1 MSDIKLITLTS
12 YTRPP
17 LMEDKS
23 RDWVMNGRNN
33 EYYNYIVDRNNG
45 SPTNSSINQSYS
57 TLIYGKGLR
66 TSSGSLGAENWGRL
80 QTILRPRELRKMIA
94 DFQVFGEFSFE
105 VIETKGGDL
114 HSLTHI
120 PKQMVIPSIANEKNE
135 IERYWFSRNWR
146 KYTDVENTPVSY
158 NAYGAARGNSIYV
171 AKPYVVGAEYFGSPS
186 YSAGLVF
193 ADMEEEIAN
202 TQISSIKNGLSAGY
216 IIQIPNGTNYTP
228 EEKEEF
234 ERQVKRKLTS
244 SSNASNFIISF
255 NDQEVAIQVTP
266 FPVNSNVHKQW
277 EALQD
282 QCKTQIM
289 TAHKV
294 ISPSLVGLSSTSGFS
309 SVADEMDMSE
319 RQTIKRVIKPKQDF
333 ILDAIEEV
341 LVNYGINLDL
351 YFAPLTEEVVEVKEE
366 TAELSSHVCMSENIE
381 LESYNDYPEA
391 AKNNA
396 KRALKWVE
404 KNGWG
409 SCGEAT
415 GKKRANQIANGE
427 NLSKDTISRMASFKR
442 HQQHKDV
449 PYSEGCGGLMWDS
462 WGGSAGVN
470 WAISKMK
477 ELNMST
483 HVCMS
488 DGAPAELADSLI
500 ELGETLDVSEWT
512 MLSSAYVDYDTDGD
526 LYDLVQFA
534 TSTGT
539 ARPNSKSV
547 QDNKDIAIRYRYVG
561 NKSPQRE
568 FCRKMMQANKL
579 YRKEDILQMNKA
591 GVNDGFGLGGSNSY
605 SIWLYK
611 GGGRMSANFP
621 QGTCRH
627 KWQREIYLKNGSGLD
642 VNSPLAKT
650 ISTSEARRK
659 GYKVPT
665 NESIVS
671 IKPHN
676 A

>member
-33 EYYNYIVDRNNG
+33 EYYNYITDRNNG

-66 TSSGSLGAENWGRL
+66 TSSGSLGAENWARL
-80 QTILRPRELRKMIA
+80 QTILRPKELRKMIA

-146 KYTDVENTPVSY
+146 KYTDVEYTPVAY
-158 NAYGAARGNSIYV
+158 NAYGAARGSSIYV
-171 AKPYVVGAEYFGSPS
+171 AKPYVVGAEYFGAPS
-186 YSAGLVF
+186 YSAALVF
-193 ADMEEEIAN
+193 AEMEEEIAN

-234 ERQVKRKLTS
+234 ERQVKKKLTS

-255 NDQEVAIQVTP
+255 NDQEVAIEVTP

-294 ISPSLVGLSSTSGFS
+294 ISPSLVGLSSASGFS

-333 ILDAIEEV
+333 IIDAIEEV

-351 YFAPLTEEVVEVKEE
+351 YFAPLTEEKIEVKED
-366 TAELSSHVCMSENIE
+366 TAEL
-381 LESYNDYPEA
+381 
-391 AKNNA
+391 
-396 KRALKWVE
+396 
-404 KNGWG
+404 
-409 SCGEAT
+409 
-415 GKKRANQIANGE
+415 
-427 NLSKDTISRMASFKR
+427 
-442 HQQHKDV
+442 
-449 PYSEGCGGLMWDS
+449 
-462 WGGSAGVN
+462 
-470 WAISKMK
+470 
-477 ELNMST
+477 ST

-512 MLSSAYVDYDTDGD
+512 LLSSADVDYDTDDD

-547 QDNKDIAIRYRYVG
+547 QDSKDIAIRYRYVG

-591 GVNDGFGLGGSNSY
+591 GINDGFQKGGKSNPNGY

-611 GGGRMSANFP
+611 GGGRMSENFP

>member
-1 MSDIKLITLTS
+1 MSNIKLITLTN

-66 TSSGSLGAENWGRL
+66 TSSGSLGAESWGRL
-80 QTILRPRELRKMIA
+80 QTILRPRELRKMVA

-105 VIETKGGDL
+105 VVETKGGDL
-114 HSLTHI
+114 YSLTHI

-135 IERYWFSRNWR
+135 IESYWYSKNWR
-146 KYTDVENTPVSY
+146 KYTDVENTPVPY
-158 NAYGAARGNSIYV
+158 NAFGAAKGSSIYV
-171 AKPYVVGAEYFGSPS
+171 AKPYVVGAEYFGAPS
-186 YSAGLVF
+186 YSSALVF
-193 ADMEEEIAN
+193 AEMEEEIAN

-244 SSNASNFIISF
+244 SSNSSNFIISF
-255 NDQEVAIQVTP
+255 NDQEVAIDVTP

-294 ISPSLVGLSSTSGFS
+294 ISPSLVGLSSASGFS

-333 ILDAIEEV
+333 ILDSIEEV
-341 LVNYGINLDL
+341 LVHYGINLDL
-351 YFAPLTEEVVEVKEE
+351 YFAPLTEEKVEVKEE
-366 TAELSSHVCMSENIE
+366 AAELSS
-381 LESYNDYPEA
+381 
-391 AKNNA
+391 
-396 KRALKWVE
+396 
-404 KNGWG
+404 
-409 SCGEAT
+409 
-415 GKKRANQIANGE
+415 
-427 NLSKDTISRMASFKR
+427 
-442 HQQHKDV
+442 
-449 PYSEGCGGLMWDS
+449 
-462 WGGSAGVN
+462 
-470 WAISKMK
+470 
-477 ELNMST
+477 

-512 MLSSAYVDYDTDGD
+512 LLSSAYVDYDTDGD

-547 QDNKDIAIRYRYVG
+547 QDSTDIAIRYRYVG

-591 GVNDGFGLGGSNSY
+591 GINDGFGLGGSNSY

-611 GGGRMSANFP
+611 GGGKMSEKFP

-627 KWQREIYLKNGSGLD
+627 KWQREIYLKNGSSLD

>member
-12 YTRPP
+12 YSRPP

-66 TSSGSLGAENWGRL
+66 TSSGSIGAENWGRL
-80 QTILRPRELRKMIA
+80 QTILRPRELRKMVA

-105 VIETKGGDL
+105 VIETKGGEL

-120 PKQMVIPSIANEKNE
+120 PKQMVIPSIANEKNQ
-135 IERYWFSRNWR
+135 IEHYWFSKNWR

-158 NAYGAARGNSIYV
+158 NAYGAAKGNSIYV

-186 YSAGLVF
+186 YSSALVF
-193 ADMEEEIAN
+193 AEMEEEIAN
-202 TQISSIKNGLSAGY
+202 VQISSIKNGLSAGY

-244 SSNASNFIISF
+244 SSNSSNFIISF
-255 NDQEVAIQVTP
+255 NDQEVAIDVTP

-277 EALQD
+277 DSIQE
-282 QCKTQIM
+282 QCKTQLM

-294 ISPSLVGLSSTSGFS
+294 ISPSLVGLSSASGFS
-309 SVADEMDMSE
+309 SVADELDMSE

-351 YFAPLTEEVVEVKEE
+351 YFAPLTEEVIEVKEE
-366 TAELSSHVCMSENIE
+366 TAEL
-381 LESYNDYPEA
+381 
-391 AKNNA
+391 
-396 KRALKWVE
+396 
-404 KNGWG
+404 
-409 SCGEAT
+409 
-415 GKKRANQIANGE
+415 
-427 NLSKDTISRMASFKR
+427 
-442 HQQHKDV
+442 
-449 PYSEGCGGLMWDS
+449 
-462 WGGSAGVN
+462 
-470 WAISKMK
+470 
-477 ELNMST
+477 ST

-500 ELGETLDVSEWT
+500 ALGETLDVSEWT
-512 MLSSAYVDYDTDGD
+512 MLSSADVDYDTDDD
-526 LYDLVQFA
+526 LYDLVEFA

-539 ARPNSKSV
+539 ARPNSKSA
-547 QDNKDIAIRYRYVG
+547 QDSKEIAIRYRYVG

-591 GVNDGFGLGGSNSY
+591 GINDGFGLGGTNSY

-611 GGGRMSANFP
+611 GGGRMSSNFP

-627 KWQREIYLKNGSGLD
+627 KWQREIYLKNGSSLD

>member
-12 YTRPP
+12 YSRPP

-66 TSSGSLGAENWGRL
+66 TSSGSLGAEHWGRL
-80 QTILRPRELRKMIA
+80 QTILRPRELRKMVA

-105 VIETKGGDL
+105 VIETKGGEL

-135 IERYWFSRNWR
+135 IEHYWFSKNWR
-146 KYTDVENTPVSY
+146 KYTEVENTPVLF
-158 NAYGAARGNSIYV
+158 NAYGAAKGSSIYV
-171 AKPYVVGAEYFGSPS
+171 AKPYVVGAEYFGAPS
-186 YSAGLVF
+186 YSSALVF
-193 ADMEEEIAN
+193 AEMEEEIAN
-202 TQISSIKNGLSAGY
+202 VQISSIKNGLSAGY

-255 NDQEVAIQVTP
+255 NDQEVAIEVTP
-266 FPVNSNVHKQW
+266 FPVNANVHKQW
-277 EALQD
+277 DSIQE
-282 QCKTQIM
+282 QCKTQLM

-294 ISPSLVGLSSTSGFS
+294 ISPSLVGLSSASGFS
-309 SVADEMDMSE
+309 SVADELDMSE

-341 LVNYGINLDL
+341 LVNYGINLNL
-351 YFAPLTEEVVEVKEE
+351 YFSPLTEEVVEVKEE
-366 TAELSSHVCMSENIE
+366 TAELSSHVCMS
-381 LESYNDYPEA
+381 
-391 AKNNA
+391 
-396 KRALKWVE
+396 
-404 KNGWG
+404 
-409 SCGEAT
+409 
-415 GKKRANQIANGE
+415 
-427 NLSKDTISRMASFKR
+427 
-442 HQQHKDV
+442 
-449 PYSEGCGGLMWDS
+449 
-462 WGGSAGVN
+462 
-470 WAISKMK
+470 
-477 ELNMST
+477 
-483 HVCMS
+483 
-488 DGAPAELADSLI
+488 DGAPTELADSLI
-500 ELGETLDVSEWT
+500 ALGETLDVSEWT
-512 MLSSAYVDYDTDGD
+512 MLSSADVDYDTDGD
-526 LYDLVQFA
+526 LYDLVEFA

-539 ARPNSKSV
+539 ARPNSKSA
-547 QDNKDIAIRYRYVG
+547 QDSKEIAIRYRYVG

-568 FCRKMMQANKL
+568 FCRKMMQANKI

-591 GVNDGFGLGGSNSY
+591 GINDGFGLGGTNSY

-611 GGGRMSANFP
+611 GGGRMSSNFP

-627 KWQREIYLKNGSGLD
+627 KWQREIYLKKGSSLD

-665 NESIVS
+665 NKSIVS